1 MEVVKVKPWGKGQ
14 GDYVLVNASDVTDAH
29 ELYEPA
35 SPQPEK
41 ARTSKKGKKS
51 DKAPE

>member
-14 GDYVLVNASDVTDAH
+14 GDYVLVNKSDLADWH
-29 ELYEPA
+29 ELYEPG

-41 ARTSKKGKKS
+41 AKASKKGKKS